1 MRRAAHLDDGPAGLE
16 CADGGGGT
24 RGGAINGSSSRHGRA
39 HSGTWRWGQN
49 RVRWKIPWERQAV
62 GNELDRARAPREV
75 GADGP
80 PDVVSETLAALRQ
93 HTKTA
98 RGLSSSQICPMEL
111 RLPPIRDLN
120 LSQTAYPPPRDERL
134 AKILAHCQ
142 ALCAFAD
149 HYASVAPNPDQS
161 EVAQMVD
168 RAVEVIAILEDY
180 RRASYPAPAAPAPP
194 PAPVARPPKRP
205 WEDADDEQATR
216 RVAASPPADRS
227 SPGSSSSPAPR
238 VPTAQEVHMHVFDGI
253 PERIAPMD
261 DSAKAVAAR
270 DMEDIRARR
279 AAGQAAAQGKVK
291 YKKRSRASPPG
302 HCHSCEIL
310 DTPEW
315 RRGPDGQRTLCNA
328 CGLHYA
334 KLVRKR
340 DRIISSLPAG
350 GPVPPP
356 IDIAYLRRSARL
368 AAENSALAR
377 SAGRRRAAEE
387 AKKVSK
393 HESKRTSN
401 SEGGAGRDAGTGRR
415 GWGRR
420 ERQDAE
426 PTLSPIQSS
435 FPRAQATS
443 PYPPP
448 PSVAQMSP
456 NHIHAASPV
465 QPTATSLPPL
475 APMHNTLPSMRQ
487 SYPPLVP
494 SYPSAPHPGPYQGP
508 YAQPPP
514 PYPMQHPAY
523 GPPPHGYPQQPAMPG
538 SMPPP
543 PQPGSWDHYAPSN
556 NGREPR
562 P

>member
-1 MRRAAHLDDGPAGLE
+1 
-16 CADGGGGT
+16 
-24 RGGAINGSSSRHGRA
+24 
-39 HSGTWRWGQN
+39 
-49 RVRWKIPWERQAV
+49 
-62 GNELDRARAPREV
+62 
-75 GADGP
+75 
-80 PDVVSETLAALRQ
+80 
-93 HTKTA
+93 
-98 RGLSSSQICPMEL
+98 MEL

-120 LSQTAYPPPRDERL
+120 LSQAEYPPPRDERL

-149 HYASVAPNPDQS
+149 HYGQSPPHPSRIFSFFAATVAPNPDQS

-168 RAVEVIAILEDY
+168 RAVEVIDILQDY
-180 RRASYPAPAAPAPP
+180 RRTSYPPPPAPAPAPP
-194 PAPVARPPKRP
+194 PAAAARPPKRP
-205 WEDADDEQATR
+205 WEDAVDEQVAR
-216 RVAASPPADRS
+216 RAAPSPPADRS
-227 SPGSSSSPAPR
+227 PSGSSSSPAPR
-238 VPTAQEVHMHVFDGI
+238 IPPAQEAHMHVFDGV
-253 PERIAPMD
+253 PERTAPMD
-261 DSAKAVAAR
+261 DSAKAVAVR

-279 AAGQAAAQGKVK
+279 AAGQGAGQGKVK

-302 HCHSCEIL
+302 QCHSCEIL

-340 DRIISSLPAG
+340 DRIISALPAG
-350 GPVPPP
+350 GPMPPP

-377 SAGRRRAAEE
+377 SAGRRRAAEA
-387 AKKVSK
+387 AKAKAPK
-393 HESKRTSN
+393 ESSRRTSN
-401 SEGGAGRDAGTGRR
+401 AGGGVGRDAGSGRR

-420 ERQDAE
+420 EQAAE

-435 FPRAQATS
+435 FPRTQATS
-443 PYPPP
+443 PYPPSLP
-448 PSVAQMSP
+448 QMSP
-456 NHIHAASPV
+456 THMSPTHAASPV
-465 QPTATSLPPL
+465 QPTSLPSPLPPL

-487 SYPPLVP
+487 SYPPLMP
-494 SYPSAPHPGPYQGP
+494 SYPPGPHPGPYQP
-508 YAQPPP
+508 SYAQPP
-514 PYPMQHPAY
+514 Y
-523 GPPPHGYPQQPAMPG
+523 GPPMQLPYPHGYPPQPG

-543 PQPGSWDHYAPSN
+543 PGSWDHYAPGN

>member
-1 MRRAAHLDDGPAGLE
+1 
-16 CADGGGGT
+16 
-24 RGGAINGSSSRHGRA
+24 
-39 HSGTWRWGQN
+39 
-49 RVRWKIPWERQAV
+49 
-62 GNELDRARAPREV
+62 
-75 GADGP
+75 
-80 PDVVSETLAALRQ
+80 
-93 HTKTA
+93 
-98 RGLSSSQICPMEL
+98 MEL

-120 LSQTAYPPPRDERL
+120 LSQTDYPPPRDDRL

-161 EVAQMVD
+161 VVAQMVD

-180 RRASYPAPAAPAPP
+180 RDASYPPPAAPVPP

-205 WEDADDEQATR
+205 WEDADDEQAAR

-238 VPTAQEVHMHVFDGI
+238 VPAAQEVHMHVFDGI
-253 PERIAPMD
+253 SERIAPMD

-279 AAGQAAAQGKVK
+279 AAGQGKVK

-302 HCHSCEIL
+302 HCHSCEVL

-368 AAENSALAR
+368 AAENSVLAR
-377 SAGRRRAAEE
+377 SAGRRRAAED
-387 AKKVSK
+387 AKKASK
-393 HESKRTSN
+393 SESKRTSS
-401 SEGGAGRDAGTGRR
+401 SEGGAGRDARSGRR
-415 GWGRR
+415 DWGRR
-420 ERQDAE
+420 EQRDAE

-443 PYPPP
+443 PY
-448 PSVAQMSP
+448 
-456 NHIHAASPV
+456 
-465 QPTATSLPPL
+465 PPL

-494 SYPSAPHPGPYQGP
+494 SYPSGHHPGPYQAP
-508 YAQPPP
+508 YAQPPPP

-523 GPPPHGYPQQPAMPG
+523 GPPPHGYPQQPTTPG
-538 SMPPP
+538 SIPPP
-543 PQPGSWDHYAPSN
+543 PQPGSWDHYAPNN
-556 NGREPR
+556 NGRKPR